1 MRHLNNTWLLT
12 LKGVYSV
19 IQDYHYGVS
28 SAPGIF
34 QRVME
39 SLLHDLQGVVDNYSR
54 KTPTMYVALDDIL
67 ISGCSEEQHLKNL
80 GEVLKRLERA
90 GLRAKREKCIFMAT
104 SVEYL
109 GYRIDA
115 SGIHPL
121 KDKVKA
127 INEAPPPKSV
137 QELRAYLGLL
147 SYYGK
152 FLPKLSTV
160 LHPLYQLLR
169 KDHAWKWGKEQDQ
182 SFKAQRSC

>member
-1 MRHLNNTWLLT
+1 
-12 LKGVYSV
+12 
-19 IQDYHYGVS
+19 
-28 SAPGIF
+28 
-34 QRVME
+34 
-39 SLLHDLQGVVDNYSR
+39 
-54 KTPTMYVALDDIL
+54 MYVALDDIL